1 MMAIEHDLLEL
12 ARKHA
17 EEAEVFIVESDETPV
32 TFEANR
38 LNAINTRRSRTTAL
52 RIIKN
57 GRVGLAAGAGPQN
70 PKALL
75 EIAIDT
81 AQFGA
86 EARFHMPAPGEY
98 PSPEIFDPAVSAV
111 TLEQMVQAGQGV
123 IDRIVASTPEILC
136 EGSLVKR
143 QTSVS
148 ILNTSGISVTSRKS
162 TFSARVEGTLV
173 RGTDMLF
180 VGDSVAS
187 CRPELDLSGLARE
200 TIRQLEQARETVA
213 APQGDVQVVFTSRGF
228 AQTFSTPLS
237 LGFSGKTV
245 LQGASPLGERKGER
259 CFDTRITINDDP
271 GVPFRPGSR
280 PFDDE
285 GVPARRLPLVEAG
298 VVNQFVYD
306 LQTAGMA
313 GTESTG
319 SASRAATSLPAPDL
333 NVLVMEPGEVAFE
346 DLIAAIS
353 EGLVVEEM
361 IGSSQGNVLGGDF
374 SGNVLLGYRIER
386 GRVVGRVKDTM
397 VSGNVYKVLA
407 DVIALSREARWVGGG
422 IYCPAVVCKNV
433 SVSSKG

>member
-1 MMAIEHDLLEL
+1 MTLEHDLLDL

-17 EEAEVFIVESDETPV
+17 EEAEVFVVESDETPV

-38 LNAINTRRSRTTAL
+38 LKAINTRRSRTTAL

-57 GRVGLAAGAGPQN
+57 GRIGLAAGAGPQD
-70 PKALL
+70 PKELL
-75 EIAIDT
+75 EIASDT

-86 EARFHMPAPGEY
+86 EARFHMPPPEDYPAPH
-98 PSPEIFDPAVSAV
+98 IFDPALGEVS
-111 TLEQMVQAGQGV
+111 LEQMVQAGQGLL
-123 IDRIVASTPEILC
+123 DRIVAHTPEILC
-136 EGSLVKR
+136 EGSVVKR
-143 QTSVS
+143 QLSVS
-148 ILNTSGISVTSRKS
+148 ILNTSGVAVTAHKSV
-162 TFSARVEGTLV
+162 FSARVEGTLI

-187 CRPELDLSGLARE
+187 CRPELDLSPLAEETTRQLELARE
-200 TIRQLEQARETVA
+200 TVP
-213 APQGDVQVVFTSRGF
+213 APQGDVPVVFTSRGF
-228 AQTFSTPLS
+228 AQTFSHPLS

-245 LQGASPLGERKGER
+245 LQGASPLGHRKGER
-259 CFDTRITINDDP
+259 CFDGRLTIHDDP
-271 GVPFRPGSR
+271 GVPFRPNSR

-285 GVPARRLPLVEAG
+285 GIPAHRLPLVQEG

-313 GTESTG
+313 GTASTG

-333 NVLVMEPGEVAFE
+333 TVLVLEPGDASLE
-346 DLIAAIS
+346 DLIAAIP

-374 SGNVLLGYRIER
+374 SGNVLLGYKIDHGRI
-386 GRVVGRVKDTM
+386 VGRVKDTM

-407 DVIALSREARWVGGG
+407 DLIALSREARWVGGG